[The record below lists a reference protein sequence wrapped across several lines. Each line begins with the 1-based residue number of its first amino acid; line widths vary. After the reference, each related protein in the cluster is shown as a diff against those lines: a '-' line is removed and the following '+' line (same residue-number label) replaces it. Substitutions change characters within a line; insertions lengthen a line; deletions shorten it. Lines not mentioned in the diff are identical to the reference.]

1 MTGRGIQKFIGRR
14 DHRRVRPLR
23 RRAAEVSVDLRGPG
37 TPFRIYVHY
46 TTPRA
51 TIVITSN
58 LVTTFVRP
66 CHLADW
72 SALHQSTIAVPF
84 SLLLNVSSSVAT
96 AIE

>member
-23 RRAAEVSVDLRGPG
+23 RSGGELQKFQWTCAGPG

-72 SALHQSTIAVPF
+72 SALHQSTIAALF
-84 SLLLNVSSSVAT
+84 YFC
-96 AIE
+96 